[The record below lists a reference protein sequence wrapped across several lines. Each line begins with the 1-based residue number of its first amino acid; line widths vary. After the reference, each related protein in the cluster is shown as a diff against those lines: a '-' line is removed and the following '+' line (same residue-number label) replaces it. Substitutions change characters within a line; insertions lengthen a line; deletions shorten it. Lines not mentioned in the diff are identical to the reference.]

1 MTDDVL
7 CPLITDYATQEG
19 WDFKLRPFPAVSP
32 DVLEKL
38 YVIRKWPIEKDAD
51 GKVINPIP
59 FKKPATIRDIDP
71 VTNQPL
77 VIKEFQKQAIH
88 HLVRMPRFILGD
100 AVGLGKT
107 LDAIAAFAWIKER
120 LPLAKLVVVTTKS
133 TTYQWDEEVRRY
145 STLRPVVMR
154 DNFRGVKNS
163 EARYMQM
170 IKFFEEDE
178 HDIMIVK
185 YDSMRGTRKMRENED
200 GEQKRDNLSEEIRT
214 FNKIFRQHRK
224 NIVMVLDEC
233 HKFKSERTQNRNL
246 IFNLARFPERI
257 WALTATVIKNGMDE
271 FYSIAT
277 AIGIRPLGHMGDFHK
292 EYCLWRDQYVGN
304 GITKQVLVGYQNVAE
319 FKRQMRPFF
328 LGRSQRQV
336 KEPLPKLTTVYHPID
351 LDPKQAK
358 ILLDELP
365 NGTLILPPT
374 LIRDAVGNWHEK
386 ERDPDNMMTQLSIQQ
401 LVANHWALIDR
412 TNEKDYLTTKLSPKE
427 EALLEMLDGEYRGE
441 KVIVYTKFKTW
452 IDRLEWLTENGH
464 FTDRKF
470 LRITGDEN
478 EKQRNDNKK
487 KFQQP
492 DGDHD
497 LIVIN
502 AAGMEGINLQQAA
515 HMILLDVPWS
525 WGDLIQLVGRMVRMA
540 SPHSACTLH
549 VMAAKGTIDEYAIE
563 TLRGKKG
570 VYEKILGQSHTAGI
584 LDSGDEIDLE
594 SGMDSAGS
602 EDEFRALLRAHCKKV
617 GMKTFLS
624 GDQIARAQAEPEYKM
639 VFEKGA
645 KAGRTKK
652 RHSDVYQDLKWFLE

>member
-1 MTDDVL
+1 MTEDVQT
-7 CPLITDYATQEG
+7 CPLLTEYATAEG
-19 WDFKLRPFPAVSP
+19 WDFKLRPFPAVSAE
-32 DVLEKL
+32 VLDKL
-38 YVIRKWPIEKDAD
+38 YLIRKWAIAPD
-51 GKVINPIP
+51 NPIP
-59 FKKPATIRDIDP
+59 FKKPGTIRDIDP
-71 VTNQPL
+71 VTNKPL
-77 VIKEFQKQAIH
+77 IIKEFQKQAIH

-107 LDAIAAFAWIKER
+107 LDAIASFAWIKER
-120 LPLAKLVVVTTKS
+120 LPAAKLVVITTKS
-133 TTYQWDEEVRRY
+133 TTYQWEEEVRRY
-145 STLRPVVMR
+145 STLRPTVMT
-154 DNFRGVKNS
+154 DTYRGLRKS
-163 EARYMQM
+163 EARYAQM
-170 IKFFEEDE
+170 INFFEQNDN
-178 HDIMIVK
+178 DIMIVK
-185 YDSMRGTRKMRENED
+185 YDSMRGTRKMTNEVDED
-200 GEQKRDNLSEEIRT
+200 GDKKREKLSEEIRT

-224 NIVMVLDEC
+224 NIVLVLDEC
-233 HKFKSERTQNRNL
+233 HKFKAERTQNRNL

-277 AIGIRPLGHMGDFHK
+277 AIGIRPLGHMPAFHE

-304 GITKQVLVGYQNVAE
+304 GITKKVLVGYKNVAE

-336 KEPLPKLTTVYHPID
+336 KEPLPKLQTVYHPID
-351 LDPKQAK
+351 LDARQAK

-374 LIRDAVGNWHEK
+374 LIRDAMGVWHEK
-386 ERDPDNMMTQLSIQQ
+386 ERDPENMMTQLSIQQ

-427 EALLEMLDGEYRGE
+427 EALLEMLDGDYRGE
-441 KVIVYTKFKTW
+441 KVVVYTKYRTW
-452 IDRLEWLTENGH
+452 IDRLEWLTDNGH
-464 FTDRKF
+464 FTNRKF
-470 LRITGDEN
+470 LRITGAESEKKRN
-478 EKQRNDNKK
+478 ENKK
-487 KFQQP
+487 AFQVP
-492 DGDHD
+492 DGEYD

-563 TLRGKKG
+563 TLKGKKG
-570 VYEKILGQSHTAGI
+570 VYEKILGQSHSAGI

-594 SGMDSAGS
+594 SGMDSTGS
-602 EDEFRALLRAHCKKV
+602 EEEFKALLRAHCKKV

-624 GDQIARAQAEPEYKM
+624 GDQIARAQSEPEYQM

-645 KAGRTKK
+645 KTKRSK
-652 RHSDVYQDLKWFLE
+652 KSHTEVYEDLKWFLE